1 MLNSELLAIMYGLA
15 SAATWGTGDFS
26 GGFATKTSSVS
37 GVLLI
42 GFISGAILLFIVAL
56 WVGSPVPDMYS
67 LMMGAASGIGGVL
80 GLGALYMGLAKRRM
94 GIVAPLA
101 GVISA
106 MLPVSRHALRPKR
119 SRSIR

>member
-106 MLPVSRHALRPKR
+106 MLPVLFGMFL
-119 SRSIR
+119 